1 MSVARSA
8 NQQHM
13 IRQRS
18 KFLARSSTPLGLR
31 SSTTIAG
38 HLERQVRHFCDAIRC
53 YPAAVRALR
62 HRGNTM
68 RPRKF
73 SVAVATL
80 ALLSVPAVS
89 QSNKACVDTKDY
101 VKAVK
106 ACSETILSHP
116 NDAAAYH
123 MRGTVLAKNGD
134 TGQAI
139 ADYSK
144 AIQLNPTYVPAY
156 NSRAKAFVAK
166 GDYERAWLTRP
177 RQQNYSP
184 RKRSRSKPV

>member
-1 MSVARSA
+1 
-8 NQQHM
+8 
-13 IRQRS
+13 
-18 KFLARSSTPLGLR
+18 
-31 SSTTIAG
+31 
-38 HLERQVRHFCDAIRC
+38 
-53 YPAAVRALR
+53 
-62 HRGNTM
+62 M

-73 SVAVATL
+73 SVAVATF
-80 ALLSVPAVS
+80 ALLSGPAVS

-106 ACSETILSHP
+106 ACSETILTSP

-144 AIQLNPTYVPAY
+144 AIEINPRFAAAY
-156 NSRAKAFVAK
+156 NSRAEAFVAK
-166 GDYERAWLTRP
+166 GDYERAVADVTKAGALGSQKAQPVKAKVAKVPVRAKPKMSSWASAKTKDKEAKVLFNPFEDRF
-177 RQQNYSP
+177 SP
-184 RKRSRSKPV
+184 